1 MEAPLIF
8 IVVFWVVFYAYWI
21 FSAFGAKRNARRGSW
36 GFGLRIV
43 ILLAFIVLLQN
54 TSAREFVIR
63 ERLIALDP
71 ALEWLGVVIC
81 ACGLAFAIWAR
92 VYLGKNWGMPMSLKQ
107 DAQLVT
113 TGPYQYVR
121 HPIYTGMTLGMIG
134 TALVVPWWIVP
145 VVFAFGYFVY
155 SAKVEEKIM
164 TGEFGQKY
172 TDYMKRSKMLIPFI
186 F

>member
-8 IVVFWVVFYAYWI
+8 IVAFWVVFYAYWI
-21 FSAFGAKRNARRGSW
+21 FSAFGAKRNARYGSW

-43 ILLAFIVLLQN
+43 IWLAFILLLQN
-54 TSAREFVIR
+54 TSVREFVIS
-63 ERLIALDP
+63 ERLTTLDP
-71 ALEWLGVVIC
+71 TLQWLGVVIC

-92 VYLGKNWGMPMSLKQ
+92 VYLGRNWGMPMSLKQ
-107 DAQLVT
+107 DAELVT

-121 HPIYTGMTLGMIG
+121 HPIYTGMILGMIG

-145 VVFAFGYFVY
+145 LVFSFVYFMY
-155 SAKVEEKIM
+155 SAKTEEKIM
-164 TGEFGQKY
+164 LNEFPNQY
-172 TDYMKRSKMLIPFI
+172 PDYMKRTKMLIPFI